1 MRQRFV
7 PSYYARGMLNKV
19 QCLQQGS
26 KSVEEY
32 FQELQ
37 IGMLRFGLVEN
48 DDAAMTRVFGG
59 RNHKIQDV
67 LDYKEYN
74 NITRLFHLACKA
86 EREVQERQTRIQT
99 IFSAGR
105 TSSWKPGSAFTTA
118 PNLTS
123 LPSITNKQ
131 HMVVPTTTLPA
142 SIAANASHHGTT
154 SSSFVASS
162 GCTRDIQY
170 HRCKGYGHVM
180 RDCSNKRVLLLL
192 DNGEYDS
199 TSDFDDE
206 TYAMLATNTTGNE
219 VQEEYVAAAASD
231 MFLSIVVQHVLST
244 QVATMDKNQRHNLF
258 QTKGVV
264 KQRAVRIIIDGGSCN
279 NLVSTYMVDNLALAT
294 RPHPH
299 PYHIQWLNQSG
310 KIKVTSSVRVPFAM
324 GSYND
329 YVDCD
334 VVSMQVCSML
344 LG

>member
-1 MRQRFV
+1 
-7 PSYYARGMLNKV
+7 
-19 QCLQQGS
+19 
-26 KSVEEY
+26 
-32 FQELQ
+32 
-37 IGMLRFGLVEN
+37 
-48 DDAAMTRVFGG
+48 
-59 RNHKIQDV
+59 
-67 LDYKEYN
+67 
-74 NITRLFHLACKA
+74 
-86 EREVQERQTRIQT
+86 
-99 IFSAGR
+99 
-105 TSSWKPGSAFTTA
+105 
-118 PNLTS
+118 
-123 LPSITNKQ
+123 
-131 HMVVPTTTLPA
+131 MVVPTTTLPA

-206 TYAMLATNTTGNE
+206 TYAMLATNTAGNE

-244 QVATMDKNQRHNLF
+244 QVATMDKNQCHNLF